1 MSKSSCAFCTETY
14 SEDDLFYGMKESAR
28 ICISCVEKA
37 HIINA
42 STKPVNYANK
52 DSQQSCIKAV
62 TPKAMID
69 YLNLHV
75 VGQLEVKKRLSM
87 AVYSHIIR
95 VRADDSKAS
104 NLPKSNVFL
113 VGDTGTGKTLMLQKL
128 SEFLSIPLVIID
140 STTLTQSGYQGEDVN
155 SFVKQLLIK
164 ADGDVELAEKGI
176 VFIDE
181 VDKIASKSSQGT
193 LDVSGRSV
201 QQSFLKMV
209 EGRDVEVSTKDIP
222 NIEASKTIINTEK
235 MLFVAG
241 GAFDGMEDIT
251 KPSNTIGFSVGGVER
266 NANQISIEDKL
277 KKYGM
282 IPEFLGRFPIK
293 LKLESL
299 TVEDMAN
306 ILKHVNGGILSA
318 YKALFDEI
326 GIELSVD
333 NSVIEKI
340 ATKSHKIG
348 LGARG
353 IQTVLQPVLD
363 DLLFEVSD
371 EISEENVGGARI
383 IYDKNTDSI
392 TGSFK

>member
-1 MSKSSCAFCTETY
+1 MSRASCAFCTETY

-42 STKPVNYANK
+42 STSSVTCASK
-52 DSQQSCIKAV
+52 DQNQSSITAI

-75 VGQLEVKKRLSM
+75 VGQAEVKKRLSM

-95 VRADDSKAS
+95 VRADKGKAS
-104 NLPKSNVFL
+104 KLPKSNVFL

-140 STTLTQSGYQGEDVN
+140 STTLTQAGYQGEDVS

-209 EGRDVEVSTKDIP
+209 EGRDVEVSTKDIS

-241 GAFDGMEDIT
+241 GAFDGREEIT
-251 KPSNTIGFSVGGVER
+251 KPANAIGFAVEALPKGKSEVG
-266 NANQISIEDKL
+266 IEDKL
-277 KKYGM
+277 KTYGM

-293 LKLESL
+293 LNLESL
-299 TVEDMAN
+299 TVEDMVS
-306 ILKHVNGGILSA
+306 ILKYLDGGILSA
-318 YKALFDEI
+318 YTALFKEI
-326 GIELSVD
+326 GVELSVD
-333 NSVIEKI
+333 DHVIEKI
-340 ATKSHKIG
+340 AYRSHKIG

-371 EISEENVGGARI
+371 EICIENEGKARI
-383 IYDKNTDSI
+383 IYDQSTDSI
-392 TGSFK
+392 AGSFK

>member
-1 MSKSSCAFCTETY
+1 
-14 SEDDLFYGMKESAR
+14 
-28 ICISCVEKA
+28 
-37 HIINA
+37 
-42 STKPVNYANK
+42 
-52 DSQQSCIKAV
+52 
-62 TPKAMID
+62 
-69 YLNLHV
+69 
-75 VGQLEVKKRLSM
+75 
-87 AVYSHIIR
+87 
-95 VRADDSKAS
+95 
-104 NLPKSNVFL
+104 
-113 VGDTGTGKTLMLQKL
+113 
-128 SEFLSIPLVIID
+128 
-140 STTLTQSGYQGEDVN
+140 
-155 SFVKQLLIK
+155 
-164 ADGDVELAEKGI
+164 
-176 VFIDE
+176 
-181 VDKIASKSSQGT
+181 
-193 LDVSGRSV
+193 
-201 QQSFLKMV
+201 
-209 EGRDVEVSTKDIP
+209 
-222 NIEASKTIINTEK
+222 